1 MAIPEAINKEIFVAC
16 PNCGAFNV
24 ATRTVG
30 FWHAP
35 KCVSCNVKIDI
46 SAIRRSTVTCD
57 NCGNVVLFNGLSS
70 APQICPNCKNQ
81 LISPINRQ
89 SYQLVLCPNCGNEVN
104 VKGRQGTTQCPLC
117 QHSFDIALEIEKRK
131 QQESQKPVLIQYG
144 ANTQDILWKHP
155 QNSFP
160 KGSRL
165 IVKRGAVAIM
175 LENGRLHMVANEG
188 DYLLE
193 DKALSLSQKLTNV
206 GGGWTYLTDI
216 FFVQTRIA
224 AEFKWG
230 IGYPYEIR
238 DSFGTYTVTAN
249 GTLRLRVKDPLA
261 LAEHLN
267 FSDLTVS
274 DGAANGAATNG
285 LISDLVVKQVGL
297 CFGEP
302 LQELVTQN
310 HWTLRTLYK
319 TNLQNSILPALDKQL
334 QSFGL
339 ELVPNTFFIQAL
351 KCDETAQSTQ
361 ENAPIYAI
369 QNPVLWSAGQQ
380 RVHMKDD
387 PAKYADFTVEGSVQP
402 VVTDRDTFL
411 NSSLGKRILAKQYS
425 SLDLRNE
432 ISRLLQDLFTQILQ
446 PMVNDMDADIRELGL
461 YYSYLKDTATKCLNS
476 AMRNNGLV
484 FENVT
489 FEQKNFA
496 PSNALSGS
504 MRNEGARSFMLD
516 EEKMRRFTQR
526 IKLVETQETGE
537 YNLQKLK
544 IQVEFGEQM
553 SPFQDRSAELD
564 HGTLLRQEK
573 KKIDEMES
581 QTRITSMQYD
591 NDLVILRKKQAKEL
605 TEEEHKVNMRD
616 MLHKIDQSDL
626 NWQEKL
632 DEYARI
638 RRNLGFQDSMEHTVQ
653 SAHAQ
658 YEAQHTM
665 LKYTA
670 EELELLQTNLDKDA
684 QRDERAKQ
692 AQFEREM
699 AALREKWEQNVKMC
713 QMEHDL
719 LKFKIER
726 DHLEKMDYIRGLL
739 ERARAQAELEFN
751 ERIRAETER
760 KDANFVNRS
769 KELMDQIRAF
779 KTELVGY
786 SPEVRAVVEK
796 VIPSDLINSLVSS
809 LQTVFTSVS
818 AAKSAE
824 GGGITTTTTSTTQ
837 SNNTTTSNFNPGR
850 IK

>member
-1 MAIPEAINKEIFVAC
+1 
-16 PNCGAFNV
+16 
-24 ATRTVG
+24 
-30 FWHAP
+30 
-35 KCVSCNVKIDI
+35 
-46 SAIRRSTVTCD
+46 
-57 NCGNVVLFNGLSS
+57 
-70 APQICPNCKNQ
+70 
-81 LISPINRQ
+81 
-89 SYQLVLCPNCGNEVN
+89 
-104 VKGRQGTTQCPLC
+104 
-117 QHSFDIALEIEKRK
+117 
-131 QQESQKPVLIQYG
+131 
-144 ANTQDILWKHP
+144 
-155 QNSFP
+155 
-160 KGSRL
+160 
-165 IVKRGAVAIM
+165 
-175 LENGRLHMVANEG
+175 
-188 DYLLE
+188 
-193 DKALSLSQKLTNV
+193 
-206 GGGWTYLTDI
+206 
-216 FFVQTRIA
+216 
-224 AEFKWG
+224 
-230 IGYPYEIR
+230 
-238 DSFGTYTVTAN
+238 
-249 GTLRLRVKDPLA
+249 
-261 LAEHLN
+261 
-267 FSDLTVS
+267 
-274 DGAANGAATNG
+274 
-285 LISDLVVKQVGL
+285 
-297 CFGEP
+297 
-302 LQELVTQN
+302 
-310 HWTLRTLYK
+310 
-319 TNLQNSILPALDKQL
+319 
-334 QSFGL
+334 
-339 ELVPNTFFIQAL
+339 
-351 KCDETAQSTQ
+351 
-361 ENAPIYAI
+361 
-369 QNPVLWSAGQQ
+369 
-380 RVHMKDD
+380 
-387 PAKYADFTVEGSVQP
+387 
-402 VVTDRDTFL
+402 
-411 NSSLGKRILAKQYS
+411 
-425 SLDLRNE
+425 
-432 ISRLLQDLFTQILQ
+432 
-446 PMVNDMDADIRELGL
+446 
-461 YYSYLKDTATKCLNS
+461 
-476 AMRNNGLV
+476 
-484 FENVT
+484 
-489 FEQKNFA
+489 
-496 PSNALSGS
+496 
-504 MRNEGARSFMLD
+504 
-516 EEKMRRFTQR
+516 
-526 IKLVETQETGE
+526 
-537 YNLQKLK
+537 
-544 IQVEFGEQM
+544 M

-653 SAHAQ
+653 SAYAQ

-769 KELMDQIRAF
+769 KELMDQICAF

-837 SNNTTTSNFNPGR
+837 SNNTTSSNFNPGR